1 MHDDSNDGDD
11 SNDEDEDD
19 DNGDDNGDE
28 DDDNGD
34 EDDDDDDDIDDGDG
48 DNDDDDDFTD
58 LGDVHAE
65 FCESE
70 EDARKV
76 ATKICLHDSDIV
88 VVYDKIQH
96 RLWVKNML
104 RSGLPL
110 TNRNRISFFAQRDLH
125 QESSFYN
132 QINDVDEVQPCC
144 NVCTLS

>member
-1 MHDDSNDGDD
+1 MNNSN
-11 SNDEDEDD
+11 N
-19 DNGDDNGDE
+19 
-28 DDDNGD
+28 
-34 EDDDDDDDIDDGDG
+34 
-48 DNDDDDDFTD
+48 NDDDDNDY
-58 LGDVHAE
+58 LGHVHVE

-70 EDARKV
+70 EDAREV

-110 TNRNRISFFAQRDLH
+110 TNRNRMSFFAQRDLH
-125 QESSFYN
+125 QESLFYN
-132 QINDVDEVQPCC
+132 HIDDDEVQPCC